1 MDCIFYENLLL
12 RRERIS
18 HKYIFGDGLRIDECF
33 LSSSSSSLNYSL
45 QSVQRINLQERIEI
59 TIRGRGRFQNIDE
72 TREDVLRR
80 LFE

>member
-1 MDCIFYENLLL
+1 MKIYYYE
-12 RRERIS
+12 
-18 HKYIFGDGLRIDECF
+18 GDVSLINIYLGMGYVSTSVF
-33 LSSSSSSLNYSL
+33 SSSSSSLNYSL